1 MSNIFKHWTVSTK
14 GGRAINQDFSAVDD
28 SNPAYFLAVVCDGMG
43 GSEGGEIASGMAV
56 NTIINYVKNATP
68 AIYTTSML
76 HDAVLLANEKIWQTS
91 RQHAHLSRMGTTVVA
106 LLLLPNGKGT
116 VIHAGDSRC
125 YHIRGKQRLYRTT
138 DHSRVFEL
146 LQRGILDNEETAR
159 LSNDANV
166 ITRALGVKP
175 NVELSQHDFGYQA
188 GDRFLLST
196 DGIHGIMPEQALL
209 QVLMSQASFKDA
221 AETLATDANRI
232 GIQQGGGHDNLTA
245 IVVDYGTPNPKP
257 TTTPNLLKTLSIALS
272 IVLLATISYIT
283 WQWIGQSPTPNS
295 QKTNLKNDSIST
307 KTNKPSD
314 KQKAE
319 NAEVFEYAQ
328 KVYQQAQHLIDS
340 ADVLVIVA
348 QETWENM
355 KKKDRQSINDIADK
369 GRDIM
374 KQTEAIR
381 KKASDAQNA
390 TQKYDST
397 KIENAKTLV
406 KEADSSLA
414 TLEQSYQGINAELRD
429 IQQRLL
435 NDQQRA
441 QLEKRRKQEA
451 AKKAED
457 AKKALQAK
465 KEQEE
470 REKQNAAEK
479 KRKEDKAMEKEKEAK
494 QARGQTNNVA
504 PITPKQLPVKDT
516 PKTLP
521 KPPSKKGNETK
532 ISKSPSESPPR

>member
-1 MSNIFKHWTVSTK
+1 
-14 GGRAINQDFSAVDD
+14 
-28 SNPAYFLAVVCDGMG
+28 
-43 GSEGGEIASGMAV
+43 
-56 NTIINYVKNATP
+56 
-68 AIYTTSML
+68 
-76 HDAVLLANEKIWQTS
+76 
-91 RQHAHLSRMGTTVVA
+91 
-106 LLLLPNGKGT
+106 
-116 VIHAGDSRC
+116 
-125 YHIRGKQRLYRTT
+125 
-138 DHSRVFEL
+138 
-146 LQRGILDNEETAR
+146 
-159 LSNDANV
+159 
-166 ITRALGVKP
+166 
-175 NVELSQHDFGYQA
+175 
-188 GDRFLLST
+188 
-196 DGIHGIMPEQALL
+196 MPEQALL
-209 QVLMSQASFKDA
+209 QALMSQASFKDA
-221 AETLATDANRI
+221 AETLAADANRI

-245 IVVDYGTPNPKP
+245 IVVDCGTFNPKATAI
-257 TTTPNLLKTLSIALS
+257 TTARHNLLKTLSIVLS
-272 IVLLATISYIT
+272 VVLLSTISYIT
-283 WQWIGQSPTPNS
+283 WQWVAQPPTPNS

-319 NAEVFEYAQ
+319 NEEVFKHAQ
-328 KVYQQAQHLIDS
+328 TVHQQAQHLIDS

-348 QETWENM
+348 QETWESM
-355 KKKDRQSINDIADK
+355 KKKDRESINDIADK
-369 GRDIM
+369 GRDIK

-414 TLEQSYQGINAELRD
+414 ILEQSYQGINTKLLD

-435 NDQQRA
+435 NDEQRA
-441 QLEKRRKQEA
+441 QVEKRRKQEA

-470 REKQNAAEK
+470 RERKNAAEK
-479 KRKEDKAMEKEKEAK
+479 KRKEDKAMEKEKEVK

-504 PITPKQLPVKDT
+504 PIPPKQLPVKDT

-532 ISKSPSESPPR
+532 KSKSPSESPPR